1 MEKKKKKIED
11 ISARQVTFSKRRQ
24 GLVKKAHELS
34 VLCEAQVAVMVF
46 SPTGRYH
53 QYSSTSNINDILN
66 KFALH
71 LESEEGQPTRTSSQ
85 EKNKNPTS
93 TSSNNGARN
102 KINFLRE
109 LKTQVLQQLTIEE
122 LDQLEMKL
130 ERIFRYVTTKKEA
143 NTTGVCTAQSKESRC
158 PTQDTLIGG
167 VGLGVAIGVVVRNWK
182 GDFMAALARFYPD
195 LVDIDTA
202 SWMAAKC
209 AVEFAVDYCF
219 KHIMLEG
226 DVPNTIRGLQDN
238 YKDKSPASTIIKQE
252 VKDCMTQLDSCLFS
266 HVQASGN
273 EAAHKVAQHARNVGE
288 ELVWLMEE
296 PDFLADILLSD
307 VVHTNN

>member
-158 PTQDTLIGG
+158 PTQDTLIG
-167 VGLGVAIGVVVRNWK
+167 V
-182 GDFMAALARFYPD
+182 YPERWILPPAD
-195 LVDIDTA
+195 VYKFANRSITA
-202 SWMAAKC
+202 SAM
-209 AVEFAVDYCF
+209 
-219 KHIMLEG
+219 
-226 DVPNTIRGLQDN
+226 
-238 YKDKSPASTIIKQE
+238 YK
-252 VKDCMTQLDSCLFS
+252 
-266 HVQASGN
+266 
-273 EAAHKVAQHARNVGE
+273 
-288 ELVWLMEE
+288 
-296 PDFLADILLSD
+296 
-307 VVHTNN
+307 

>member
-143 NTTGVCTAQSKESRC
+143 NTTGVCTAQSKESSL
-158 PTQDTLIGG
+158 LIEVSQHLQCISNPLKCRGKMIRALDKQFDHCN
-167 VGLGVAIGVVVRNWK
+167 VTTENNILG
-182 GDFMAALARFYPD
+182 
-195 LVDIDTA
+195 
-202 SWMAAKC
+202 
-209 AVEFAVDYCF
+209 
-219 KHIMLEG
+219 
-226 DVPNTIRGLQDN
+226 
-238 YKDKSPASTIIKQE
+238 KQ
-252 VKDCMTQLDSCLFS
+252 
-266 HVQASGN
+266 
-273 EAAHKVAQHARNVGE
+273 R
-288 ELVWLMEE
+288 
-296 PDFLADILLSD
+296 I
-307 VVHTNN
+307 